1 MSTLEQSLE
10 VFSFSSLS
18 EVTNESLKGA
28 FRSKMKEE
36 HPDHG
41 GDGERFDALLS
52 SFVFLKQILLRRT
65 GGREASVL
73 DSKEV
78 QEARERQLERELLID
93 LDQALDDVQQREATE
108 FLRVFNAQFEEARGD
123 EKAEF
128 IESSEPRGYAVWLQS
143 AEPSGLFQADG
154 PYGALTLAPPSI
166 SEREFHAAFE
176 AHARAGK
183 EPVTTLALHPDQM
196 AVRVSCGGMALARA
210 SDTFTSDWLDRPEY
224 TDLQDAYTR
233 STVIDQL
240 PAFQDVERSFEAIL
254 KERDMVYET
263 ELDRDLAAIQAYEAR
278 CQAEEA
284 EHKRRVAEY
293 FRSTGSSQWAL
304 RDGAEAVAGA
314 GAGGAGVDDGDEKEE
329 NTRSR

>member
-1 MSTLEQSLE
+1 MFLEYALEILEFKTLDD
-10 VFSFSSLS
+10 
-18 EVTNESLKGA
+18 VTPENLKSA
-28 FRSKMKEE
+28 FKRLALVE
-36 HPDHG
+36 HPDRG
-41 GDGERFDALLS
+41 GSQFDAVIEAYRFLS
-52 SFVFLKQILLRRT
+52 AVLRRRT
-65 GGREASVL
+65 GGRDHSEIL
-73 DSKEV
+73 D
-78 QEARERQLERELLID
+78 AGHIRQLREEQHTREMNNLVEEVF
-93 LDQALDDVQQREATE
+93 QAVDRDKSDAFLKTFNDAFVAFREKEDGNGFHAS
-108 FLRVFNAQFEEARGD
+108 EARGYGD
-123 EKAEF
+123 WLAADTVNA
-128 IESSEPRGYAVWLQS
+128 SAVDR
-143 AEPSGLFQADG
+143 PSLDA
-154 PYGALTLAPPSI
+154 
-166 SEREFHAAFE
+166 FHATFE
-176 AHARAGK
+176 THARAGK

-314 GAGGAGVDDGDEKEE
+314 EAGGAGVDDGDEKEE